1 MAIFLKR
8 LIRPLGKLVQT
19 QKTDCK
25 NPFSLGATRVPNLA
39 KSAFWQNGQK
49 IGPIFWIH
57 LGTFLAVSQNPL
69 MGGFWSLGIQFYR
82 VSQKMYYL
90 NKIITKIECTKM
102 KKITIVHFFLLGYV
116 LHPCVI
122 CLLLQS
128 NMWTYDIWRR
138 DLTVFDRGLHLKEIL
153 SKMCSFWCCLL
164 LPIIA
169 GEVRALRAEKI
180 LSKMAEHGAAHG
192 RRQIRSFRAKPRRL
206 YRLALPP
213 ASEHLLSRSI
223 PFKFQQYF
231 SCWPLC
237 WEINTNVDKSPFVF
251 RWQRQCNETSW

>member
-1 MAIFLKR
+1 
-8 LIRPLGKLVQT
+8 
-19 QKTDCK
+19 
-25 NPFSLGATRVPNLA
+25 
-39 KSAFWQNGQK
+39 
-49 IGPIFWIH
+49 
-57 LGTFLAVSQNPL
+57 
-69 MGGFWSLGIQFYR
+69 
-82 VSQKMYYL
+82 MYYL

>member
-1 MAIFLKR
+1 MAK
-8 LIRPLGKLVQT
+8 
-19 QKTDCK
+19 
-25 NPFSLGATRVPNLA
+25 
-39 KSAFWQNGQK
+39 K
-49 IGPIFWIH
+49 IGPIFFTH

-90 NKIITKIECTKM
+90 NKIITKIECSGAKGANSILKVPFLGHPVYTFLCTKM

-192 RRQIRSFRAKPRRL
+192 RRQIRSFRAKPGRL
-206 YRLALPP
+206 
-213 ASEHLLSRSI
+213 
-223 PFKFQQYF
+223 
-231 SCWPLC
+231 
-237 WEINTNVDKSPFVF
+237 
-251 RWQRQCNETSW
+251 